1 MSATPT
7 PGEDPAPGTSAGDL
21 TAEDAAL
28 HAEQITTRILR
39 SPQED
44 RRHTAQSKRKPADAA
59 ADVIEAALQLEEEE
73 EEEEEEEDEEEA
85 EEGEDEEVG
94 ASGRGREVAKDK
106 ENDDEDEGSEDL
118 MAVANCVSLY
128 VHATSHL
135 VDNEWAAGVEQL
147 PATITYASMGYG
159 SGISNVVMKAA
170 ADALRDMGAT
180 CQVEHLW
187 SCAATAVEKA
197 WLPVLPKELAPTTSC
212 VFEASDKAIRAGGD
226 T

>member
-73 EEEEEEEDEEEA
+73 EEEEEEHVESESSESRPDPGAPSEPGSSNNAGEED
-85 EEGEDEEVG
+85 GDSDSSMLSLDGLG
-94 ASGRGREVAKDK
+94 AAKASLRLPGLGVIAYHYGA
-106 ENDDEDEGSEDL
+106 NGGYFLARYSCGARQIPGPDL
-118 MAVANCVSLY
+118 HCQTKVLN
-128 VHATSHL
+128 HKR
-135 VDNEWAAGVEQL
+135 DAA
-147 PATITYASMGYG
+147 Y
-159 SGISNVVMKAA
+159 
-170 ADALRDMGAT
+170 
-180 CQVEHLW
+180 
-187 SCAATAVEKA
+187 
-197 WLPVLPKELAPTTSC
+197 
-212 VFEASDKAIRAGGD
+212 
-226 T
+226 